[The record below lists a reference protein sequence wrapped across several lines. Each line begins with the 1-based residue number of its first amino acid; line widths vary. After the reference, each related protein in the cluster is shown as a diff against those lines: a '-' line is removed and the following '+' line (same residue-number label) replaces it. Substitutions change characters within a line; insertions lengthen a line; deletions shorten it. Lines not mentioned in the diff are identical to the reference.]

1 MPSTSPPSL
10 EPNASSACAMAL
22 SSDLCA
28 KAGEPPEMATSGAAA
43 IPIIVVK
50 RDMRLCSHCERRLT
64 SRIGRGDPVHMA
76 HSLFD
81 PPPPE
86 GLPELL
92 AAAEEGS
99 LRAAAPRM
107 GLPPDAG

>member
-64 SRIGRGDPVHMA
+64 SRIGRGDHVLLA

-81 PPPPE
+81 
-86 GLPELL
+86 
-92 AAAEEGS
+92 
-99 LRAAAPRM
+99 
-107 GLPPDAG
+107 LPPVEDRKSGVEGKRGLVRL